1 MKIVPFEKTQ
11 PVKPSTPERK
21 AAGHPQAAS
30 GNAPTAADG
39 SAKVAISPEAAALAA
54 GTEGVFDAAKVE
66 RVGQAIKDGSYR
78 VDPEVIADKLIANA
92 QELLGRG
99 SR

>member
-1 MKIVPFEKTQ
+1 MKIVSPEKTL
-11 PVKPSTPERK
+11 PVKPSNPERK
-21 AAGHPQAAS
+21 TPANAQAAAGSPA
-30 GNAPTAADG
+30 AADG
-39 SAKVAISPEAAALAA
+39 STKVAISSKAAALAA
-54 GTEGVFDAAKVE
+54 GSDGSFDAAKVE

-78 VDPEVIADKLIANA
+78 IDAEVIADKLIANA